1 MEEIRELIRKVWPE
15 WRITEEI
22 GEGGFATVYKAVR
35 EDLAGTTTAAIKVTK
50 IPRDRNEAE
59 ELRAEGLEENE
70 TYAYYRDVVRDF
82 AAEIKLMDSVKGY
95 TNIVGIDDY
104 KVYQPEG
111 EMVWYIFI
119 RMELL
124 TPLARYVA
132 LRGMDEERIIRLG
145 IDLCTALEMCR
156 QYRIVHRDIKPENIF
171 VNDAGHF
178 KLGDFGVARNLEK
191 ITSCF
196 SRTGTPNY
204 MAPEV
209 YRSMLKE
216 TDFASASK
224 VDIYSLGVVLYWLA
238 NGSKLP
244 FVPEDKQI
252 ASPDDR
258 RNAFLRRMNGEK
270 LTPPRNVSPR
280 LQEIILKACAYDPD
294 DRYETA
300 AKMRADLLALLDGD
314 TRGGIAPVRE
324 GAENRA
330 PAAPGKDAGAEKKAD
345 RENRRLKILS
355 VALVLLLAAFALWTV
370 LRDMNRSEPQEL
382 AFTTDQGV
390 EVFRTL
396 EPGVLYPTLRPTDIP
411 DAADWQEW
419 GVVTDVPV
427 TAEVTPMPDVEAGYP
442 TPMPEMAELVTVE
455 VTPMPDVEAG
465 MPTMIPEPAETAE
478 PEETSEPEETA
489 EPEETEAAEG
499 IRFPEEYRTPGS
511 IVTFGH
517 WEQDNDPGNGAEEIE
532 WIVLTY
538 SAYNQKAL
546 LVSRYGLD
554 MRAFDAGEALYG
566 DRIWKNCELRRW
578 LNLDFV
584 TAAFTHEEI
593 GKILLTDVKNDE
605 LHGYSG
611 WTYRPCGDTED
622 RVFLLSYRE
631 AHMYLGVTDGTGER
645 NPGACVA
652 PTEYAV
658 SKGAVRSRSYLTSD
672 GSGAACWLLRSPGRS
687 VDTVAMVNLAGR
699 LNSTSAVDA
708 AVVRPAVWVDL
719 E

>member
-300 AKMRADLLALLDGD
+300 AK
-314 TRGGIAPVRE
+314 
-324 GAENRA
+324 
-330 PAAPGKDAGAEKKAD
+330 
-345 RENRRLKILS
+345 
-355 VALVLLLAAFALWTV
+355 
-370 LRDMNRSEPQEL
+370 
-382 AFTTDQGV
+382 
-390 EVFRTL
+390 
-396 EPGVLYPTLRPTDIP
+396 
-411 DAADWQEW
+411 
-419 GVVTDVPV
+419 
-427 TAEVTPMPDVEAGYP
+427 
-442 TPMPEMAELVTVE
+442 
-455 VTPMPDVEAG
+455 
-465 MPTMIPEPAETAE
+465 
-478 PEETSEPEETA
+478 
-489 EPEETEAAEG
+489 
-499 IRFPEEYRTPGS
+499 
-511 IVTFGH
+511 
-517 WEQDNDPGNGAEEIE
+517 IE
-532 WIVLTY
+532 C
-538 SAYNQKAL
+538 
-546 LVSRYGLD
+546 
-554 MRAFDAGEALYG
+554 F
-566 DRIWKNCELRRW
+566 
-578 LNLDFV
+578 
-584 TAAFTHEEI
+584 
-593 GKILLTDVKNDE
+593 
-605 LHGYSG
+605 
-611 WTYRPCGDTED
+611 
-622 RVFLLSYRE
+622 
-631 AHMYLGVTDGTGER
+631 
-645 NPGACVA
+645 
-652 PTEYAV
+652 
-658 SKGAVRSRSYLTSD
+658 
-672 GSGAACWLLRSPGRS
+672 WLLY
-687 VDTVAMVNLAGR
+687 L
-699 LNSTSAVDA
+699 
-708 AVVRPAVWVDL
+708 
-719 E
+719 

>member
-270 LTPPRNVSPR
+270 LTPPRKVSPR

-300 AKMRADLLALLDGD
+300 AKMRADLLALLGGD

-324 GAENRA
+324 GAGIQA
-330 PAAPGKDAGAEKKAD
+330 PAAPGKDAGGEKKAD
-345 RENRRLKILS
+345 KGNRGLTILS
-355 VALVLLLAAFALWTV
+355 VVLVLLLAAFALWTV
-370 LRDMNRSEPQEL
+370 LRDGNNREPRVLPMAADSTENVL
-382 AFTTDQGV
+382 VPAETPEYIVFTT
-390 EVFRTL
+390 L
-396 EPGVLYPTLRPTDIP
+396 APTLPPTEIP

-419 GVVTDVPV
+419 GVVTEEPGVTLMPDFETLYPAALPETAVPV
-427 TAEVTPMPDVEAGYP
+427 IAEQTPMPDIEAGVP
-442 TPMPEMAELVTVE
+442 AVIPEAVE
-455 VTPMPDVEAG
+455 TA
-465 MPTMIPEPAETAE
+465 EPAETAE
-478 PEETSEPEETA
+478 PEDTA
-489 EPEETEAAEG
+489 EPEETEAAEEL
-499 IRFPEEYRTPGS
+499 RFPKEIRTAGS

-532 WIVLTY
+532 WIVLKY
-538 SAYNQKAL
+538 SAYDQKAL
-546 LVSRYGLD
+546 LVSRHGLD

-566 DRIWKNCELRRW
+566 ERTWKNCELRRW

-584 TAAFTHEEI
+584 TSAFTREEI
-593 GKILLTDVKNDE
+593 GKILLTDVYNDE
-605 LHGYSG
+605 AHGYSG
-611 WTYRPCGDTED
+611 WETAR
-622 RVFLLSYRE
+622 
-631 AHMYLGVTDGTGER
+631 
-645 NPGACVA
+645 
-652 PTEYAV
+652 AV
-658 SKGAVRSRSYLTSD
+658 
-672 GSGAACWLLRSPGRS
+672 
-687 VDTVAMVNLAGR
+687 
-699 LNSTSAVDA
+699 
-708 AVVRPAVWVDL
+708 
-719 E
+719 